1 MIGTSL
7 PRRRRKKKKTE
18 GKEDE
23 NMNAEMD
30 ISKNSLPKNTQ
41 GTDEKKKDTQQ
52 PGEKNNFSLVAYK
65 GDDKSYNRLA
75 SKS

>member
-7 PRRRRKKKKTE
+7 QKRKKKKKKTE
-18 GKEDE
+18 GKEDD

-30 ISKNSLPKNTQ
+30 ISKNSLQKNTQ
-41 GTDEKKKDTQQ
+41 GTDEKKKEPT
-52 PGEKNNFSLVAYK
+52 PGGEKNNFSLMASK
-65 GDDKSYNRLA
+65 GDDKSYRIT